1 VDKNNSRLEG
11 LQSLRGIAALAVLLF
26 HVRGYMWIVG
36 NNHTSAF
43 EIFTGVFSLGAPLFF
58 AISGFLMAHLI
69 ETGYRNFLLRR
80 FARIYPTFFLAV
92 VLSLFAKILF
102 LGSATQPELAKSLT
116 LLPFGVIPYPLDI
129 EWTLVYE
136 VFFYIVCAVFTI
148 GNSKRL
154 FPYFLTM
161 WLASVIVARH
171 AFHLES
177 AITPTIET
185 IPFQFF
191 NMFFIVGALTYYAN
205 RRLSMPSIL
214 ARAILGSCAALVVA
228 WPFLE
233 RIHTFAINELYV
245 FAGCC
250 VGILL
255 SAKELRGT
263 SAPMQWLAKAGDY
276 SYGIYLIHAS
286 VLYIAFTLA
295 LRQYGELPSIFAFIG
310 FGFALIG
317 GIGMGMLDVRIHTSI
332 SGWIRERSIKRIPVG
347 RHGTTN
353 IGVTDTNG

>member
-1 VDKNNSRLEG
+1 MKQNLRLEG
-11 LQSLRGIAALAVLLF
+11 LSSLRGIAAISVLLF

-36 NNHTSAF
+36 NNHTSVF
-43 EIFTGVFSLGAPLFF
+43 EIFTGVFSLGATLFF

-69 ETGYRNFLLRR
+69 ETGYRNFLVRR

-92 VLSLFAKILF
+92 GLSIFAKVLF
-102 LGSATQPELAKSLT
+102 LGSVTQPDLARSMS

-148 GNSKRL
+148 GNAKRI
-154 FPYFLTM
+154 FPYFLAT
-161 WLASVIVARH
+161 WLAAVIVAKH
-171 AFHLES
+171 SFHLES
-177 AITPTIET
+177 AITPTIDT

-191 NMFFIVGALTYYAN
+191 NVFFIVGALTYYAN
-205 RRLSMPSIL
+205 RQVSVSPAIARSIL
-214 ARAILGSCAALVVA
+214 VACAGLVIA

-245 FAGCC
+245 FAVCC

-255 SAKELRGT
+255 SAKEVSGT
-263 SAPMQWLAKAGDY
+263 SIVMHALERAGDY

-286 VLYIAFTLA
+286 VLYIVFNLA
-295 LRQYGELPSIFAFIG
+295 LQHFGNMPSSFAFV
-310 FGFALIG
+310 GFALALLA
-317 GIGMGMLDVRIHTSI
+317 GIGMGMLDVRIHTAVAT
-332 SGWIRERSIKRIPVG
+332 WIRNRQPASI
-347 RHGTTN
+347 TTAETSAR
-353 IGVTDTNG
+353 V